1 MQSSFPGLSR
11 FFFLQAEA
19 FGHFSFFVSDH
30 ASIFSSNFN
39 GSNFGPLSCELGELY
54 IQNSYPMFTYNISAP
69 SSSIFIGF
77 CDVEF
82 WAHMRAPPISETL
95 CEGLYSEST
104 QVEVSHEKRWN
115 IKSMMP
121 NCTCTSYYVPYHD
134 CEIPCPVLGTSGLA
148 ETQLIRSGY

>member
-11 FFFLQAEA
+11 SFFLQAEA
-19 FGHFSFFVSDH
+19 FGHFSFFVSDF

-82 WAHMRAPPISETL
+82 
-95 CEGLYSEST
+95 
-104 QVEVSHEKRWN
+104 
-115 IKSMMP
+115 
-121 NCTCTSYYVPYHD
+121 
-134 CEIPCPVLGTSGLA
+134 
-148 ETQLIRSGY
+148 